1 VTRIAAAAD
10 RLAAGSVVLARRIGT
25 GACAWCARAR
35 RDDLTGLRAILGNL
49 LRAGLLV
56 LGAYTLARVVR
67 AVPALMWVLTA
78 GWTVAAWR
86 AGRPAAAPA
95 DTPAEEPAQRPDGTA
110 IRALL
115 LELMGEASAVHLST
129 VLAHLQERGHG
140 EGWTV
145 ADLRARLEAL
155 GIPVHPKVKAGG
167 RGPTRGVRRE
177 DLTPS
182 PAAAQ
187 ATSTEASTA
196 A

>member
-1 VTRIAAAAD
+1 MTRLASAAD
-10 RLAAGSVVLARRIGT
+10 RLAVGSLALARRIGT

-35 RDDLTGLRAILGNL
+35 RDDLTGIKAVLGNL

-86 AGRPAAAPA
+86 AGRPAKDPV
-95 DTPAEEPAQRPDGTA
+95 DTPVEEPAPAPDGTA

-115 LELMGEASAVHLST
+115 LDLMGEASGVHLRT
-129 VLAHLQERGHG
+129 VLAHLQEEGHWQG
-140 EGWTV
+140 RTV
-145 ADLRARLEAL
+145 TDLRRSLERLGVPHDAR
-155 GIPVHPKVKAGG
+155 VKV
-167 RGPTRGVRRE
+167 RGVPTWGVRRR
-177 DLTPS
+177 DLDTPA
-182 PAAAQ
+182 P
-187 ATSTEASTA
+187 TEAPPSSTAPSTA